1 MPSSYQVVLWKQE
14 SFLVLDQLT
23 PGLNTDSIRI
33 IECRLLLQTL
43 ITHSVEAP
51 LCQFLG
57 DESMKSRETA
67 FMLGMII
74 EGKGFHD

>member
-1 MPSSYQVVLWKQE
+1 MAPTVSE
-14 SFLVLDQLT
+14 
-23 PGLNTDSIRI
+23 
-33 IECRLLLQTL
+33 
-43 ITHSVEAP
+43 EAP

>member
-1 MPSSYQVVLWKQE
+1 MLAATYLGPK
-14 SFLVLDQLT
+14 
-23 PGLNTDSIRI
+23 N
-33 IECRLLLQTL
+33 
-43 ITHSVEAP
+43 SVEVP